1 MLAFTAQIVLE
12 GAKKR
17 GDLRNR
23 RITVPVQVATKL
35 TELGCT
41 FPGWLHLHVDGTDIF
56 APARRPPSRTSV
68 DVTLPS
74 WRFGKLEAGTI
85 VNVLAGP
92 ATAQRA
98 KPSKHT
104 LDWLPYVAQV
114 DGDYFP
120 VDAAG
125 TLTLWNKHSEPF
137 AMKRLP
143 DDEEAYWWLLGFY
156 QAEGSKGDTAV
167 DFHVAN
173 TNPGLLRKMIAA
185 IETWGIDRTRMY
197 MGVLHRS
204 ETLAAPAIGM
214 FEPLGVEITYVRAVP
229 KNDET
234 GILHVY
240 RSMPLMRL
248 VRERL
253 RDVFEQSFPSRPA
266 ALAYA
271 NGWLDGDGGITR
283 RGGSDDLVLSGGEAE
298 HAVVKH
304 ALSLAFGW
312 TFERGSY
319 HKNTN
324 EGTRI
329 TLRAHEMLD
338 LLDARIF
345 ASSMNRV
352 RLLLAFGDR
361 TEKLAAGFRVGAF
374 VRWGLV
380 DSDGN
385 PTALGTRIL
394 TGCDRYERAIQ
405 TARHLHATRPELFGE
420 KCLPYPPEMDNA

>member
-23 RITVPVQVATKL
+23 RITVPVQVAAAL
-35 TELGCT
+35 TDQGCV
-41 FPGWLHLHVDGTDIF
+41 FPGWLHLRVDGTDIF
-56 APARRPPSRTSV
+56 APARRPPSRASV

-74 WRFGKLEAGTI
+74 WRFGKLGAGTI
-85 VNVLAGP
+85 VNVLAEP

-104 LDWLPYVAQV
+104 LDWLPHVAQV

-120 VDAAG
+120 VDANG
-125 TLTLWNKHSEPF
+125 TLTLWNKHSKPF
-137 AMKRLP
+137 ALKRLP

-173 TNPGLLRKMIAA
+173 TNPSLLRRMIAA
-185 IETWGIDRTRMY
+185 TETWGIDRTRMY
-197 MGVLHRS
+197 MGVLHRN
-204 ETLAAPAIGM
+204 ETLAAPAIEL
-214 FEPLGVEITYVRAVP
+214 FEPLGVEITYARAVP

-253 RDVFEQSFPSRPA
+253 RDVFEHGFPSRPA

-271 NGWLDGDGGITR
+271 NGWLDGDGSIID
-283 RGGSDDLVLSGGEAE
+283 RGGSSDLVLSGHADE
-298 HAVVKH
+298 HRIVKT
-304 ALSLAFGW
+304 ALSCALGW
-312 TFERGSY
+312 VFEAGSY
-319 HKNTN
+319 HKNTD
-324 EGTRI
+324 EGTHI
-329 TLRAHEMLD
+329 TLRAREMLH
-338 LLDARIF
+338 LLDVRAF
-345 ASSMNRV
+345 SCSMNRV
-352 RLLLAFGDR
+352 RLLLAFGAR
-361 TEKLAAGFRVGAF
+361 TEKLRDSTHGPY
-374 VRWGLV
+374 VRWGLR
-380 DSDGN
+380 DRDG
-385 PTALGTRIL
+385 ALTDLGIEVLR
-394 TGCDRYERAIQ
+394 GRDRYATAIA
-405 TARHLHATRPELFGE
+405 TARKLQATRSDLFG
-420 KCLPYPPEMDNA
+420 KKGIPYPEEMDAA